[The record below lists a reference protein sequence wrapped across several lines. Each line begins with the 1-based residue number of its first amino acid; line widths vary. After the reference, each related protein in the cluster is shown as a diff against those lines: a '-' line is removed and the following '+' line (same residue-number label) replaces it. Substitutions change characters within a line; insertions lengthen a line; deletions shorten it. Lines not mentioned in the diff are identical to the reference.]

1 MATTTPQEI
10 YEKFLNQ
17 REQKGRTAIYMG
29 VEAGRTKS
37 VETLLEFKAN
47 PEVPDNEG
55 TTPLYLACTKGH
67 FACIK
72 ALVGAGAKTKFP
84 AGKTNLVALVFK
96 NVTAAQEKRDA
107 VYELLV
113 NGAVIDGAELDKLVD
128 ELKADKDE
136 MKKKIEEART
146 IRSTKLSQALKAV
159 APIPTSAGATAAPM
173 DIISQFTGFDIGL
186 NE

>member
-1 MATTTPQEI
+1 MTTTISQEI

-29 VEAGRTKS
+29 VEAGRTKC

-107 VYELLV
+107 VYELLA

-159 APIPTSAGATAAPM
+159 APLPTSAGATASPM
-173 DIISQFTGFDIGL
+173 DIISQFTGFDIGF